1 MRRLIVLVALA
12 TLACEAERRP
22 VTSPSVRRDAGAQAG
37 DAGAPPGDAAATDD
51 AAAPPLDGATGL
63 DAGAALDGAAVL
75 DATTTLDA
83 GSVRDA
89 GSVPDASAPDASV
102 PPDRVLI
109 TWAEGGIPPNTDPYL
124 IDSIQPL
131 VDTLARTHA
140 VDQSDMWPAD
150 TARYALIIWFNPCAR
165 VGGPTGIAPA
175 IAASARAFV
184 ERGGRLLIT
193 GETNFAPYRGY
204 AGQPSNE
211 AIDRWLEAAG
221 VPIRLDAPLA
231 GAQTCGAITHPL
243 MAGVS
248 GLTHDLSNDLEV
260 GAPGQ
265 YLRCSSD
272 AASPLGCGEVVV
284 MGDVF
289 TITHYASSH
298 ERFIRNLVDTPA
310 GCP

>member
-1 MRRLIVLVALA
+1 MRLLIVLVALA

-22 VTSPSVRRDAGAQAG
+22 LTTPSVRRDASALAG
-37 DAGAPPGDAAATDD
+37 DGGVPPGDAAATDD
-51 AAAPPLDGATGL
+51 AAAPRLDGATGL
-63 DAGAALDGAAVL
+63 DAGAALDGAARL
-75 DATTTLDA
+75 DGSTPIDA
-83 GSVRDA
+83 GSTR
-89 GSVPDASAPDASV
+89 DASAAPDAAAP
-102 PPDRVLI
+102 PPDRALI
-109 TWAEGGIPPNTDPYL
+109 TWAEGGIPPNSDTYL

-140 VDQSDMWPAD
+140 VDQSDTWPAD
-150 TARYALIIWFNPCAR
+150 TSRYALIIWFNPCAR
-165 VGGPTGIAPA
+165 VGGPTDIAPA

-193 GETNFAPYRGY
+193 GETNFAPYLGY
-204 AGQPSNE
+204 SGQPSNE
-211 AIDRWLEAAG
+211 AIDRWLAGAG
-221 VPIRLDAPLA
+221 VPIRLDAPLT

-248 GLTHDLSNDLEV
+248 SLAHDLSNDVQV
-260 GAPGQ
+260 GAPAH
-265 YLRCSSD
+265 YLQCSSD
-272 AASPLGCGEVVV
+272 AVSPLGCGEVVV

-289 TITHYASSH
+289 TITHYATSH